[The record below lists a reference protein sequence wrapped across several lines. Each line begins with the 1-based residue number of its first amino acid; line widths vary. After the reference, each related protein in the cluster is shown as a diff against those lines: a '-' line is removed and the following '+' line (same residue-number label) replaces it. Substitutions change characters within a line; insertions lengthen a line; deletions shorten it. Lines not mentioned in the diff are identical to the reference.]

1 MCPLAKVHGND
12 TKKNPKKRRRK
23 ESKII
28 NIGNSKI
35 H

>member
-12 TKKNPKKRRRK
+12 TIKKLKKLNRRK
-23 ESKII
+23 ESKSI
-28 NIGNSKI
+28 NIGNSK